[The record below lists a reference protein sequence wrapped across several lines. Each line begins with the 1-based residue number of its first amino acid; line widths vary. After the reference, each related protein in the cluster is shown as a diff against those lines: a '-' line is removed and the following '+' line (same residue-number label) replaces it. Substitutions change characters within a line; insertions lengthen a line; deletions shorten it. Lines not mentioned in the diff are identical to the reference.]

1 MIVGWY
7 TKKWWLFALSNE
19 RKDVGQITV
28 WDSRGRSVWC
38 HAVGRL
44 WIRTSFVPVKW
55 ARP

>member
-7 TKKWWLFALSNE
+7 TKKWWIFALSNE
-19 RKDVGQITV
+19 PKSMGQITV

-38 HAVGRL
+38 HVFGRL